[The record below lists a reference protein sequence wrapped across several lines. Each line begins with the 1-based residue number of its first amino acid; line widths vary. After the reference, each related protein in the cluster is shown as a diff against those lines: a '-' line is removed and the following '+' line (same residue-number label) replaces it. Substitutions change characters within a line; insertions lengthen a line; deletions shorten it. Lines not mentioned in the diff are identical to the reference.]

1 MDNAAFERDVLLT
14 FLIGLQ
20 DELQRKVMQSEGSS
34 LDDFLQEAISLEGT
48 SGSGSGVKLEL
59 SDGDD
64 FDDIDDFIPDEDD
77 DEDDQDWEDRGANWR
92 IFYLPNLDFL
102 F

>member
-14 FLIGLQ
+14 FLIGLR

-48 SGSGSGVKLEL
+48 SGSDVKLEL

-77 DEDDQDWEDRGANWR
+77 DEDDQDWEDRGANWQ
-92 IFYLPNLDFL
+92 IFL
-102 F
+102 FTVVIR

>member
-14 FLIGLQ
+14 FLIGLR

-34 LDDFLQEAISLEGT
+34 LNDFLQEAISLEGT
-48 SGSGSGVKLEL
+48 SGSDVKLEL
-59 SDGDD
+59 SDGDA

-77 DEDDQDWEDRGANWR
+77 DDQDWEDRGANWR
-92 IFYLPNLDFL
+92 IFYLPNLYFL

>member
-1 MDNAAFERDVLLT
+1 M
-14 FLIGLQ
+14 
-20 DELQRKVMQSEGSS
+20 
-34 LDDFLQEAISLEGT
+34 LEGT

-77 DEDDQDWEDRGANWR
+77 DEDDQDWEDRGTNYELTN
-92 IFYLPNLDFL
+92 FYLPNLDFL
-102 F
+102 LKT

>member
-1 MDNAAFERDVLLT
+1 MTTADSWPKLLLFRT
-14 FLIGLQ
+14 HTACYA
-20 DELQRKVMQSEGSS
+20 KSKYS
-34 LDDFLQEAISLEGT
+34 LLEGT

-77 DEDDQDWEDRGANWR
+77 DEDDQDWEDRGAN
-92 IFYLPNLDFL
+92 
-102 F
+102 

>member
-1 MDNAAFERDVLLT
+1 MQLLGLG
-14 FLIGLQ
+14 LIVIY
-20 DELQRKVMQSEGSS
+20 KS
-34 LDDFLQEAISLEGT
+34 LLEGT

-77 DEDDQDWEDRGANWR
+77 DEDDQDWEDRGAN
-92 IFYLPNLDFL
+92 
-102 F
+102 

>member
-14 FLIGLQ
+14 FLIGLR

-34 LDDFLQEAISLEGT
+34 LDDFLQEAISLEST
-48 SGSGSGVKLEL
+48 SGSGPGVKLEL

-102 F
+102 V